1 MFKWLEKAVKSIV
14 GGVGSILGIGGK
26 SNSSSPAPI
35 QDKPKEATSI
45 GDINRTETVAP
56 QGSTSKATSNPMVKR
71 RVRRS
76 LSIAGSIGTPG
87 LET

>member
-14 GGVGSILGIGGK
+14 GGVGSVLGIGGK
-26 SNSSSPAPI
+26 SSSPPPI
-35 QDKPKEATSI
+35 QDKPKEATPV
-45 GDINRTETVAP
+45 GNINRTETEAP
-56 QGSTSKATSNPMVKR
+56 KGSTSKATSNPMVKR

-76 LSIAGSIGTPG
+76 LSITNSIGTPG